1 MSSTPDAAGRFCVR
15 LDRSDR
21 DALATIARAISTPH
35 RRPATMSEA
44 LRAALTVAA
53 ATLASG
59 AAAIATAT

>member
-1 MSSTPDAAGRFCVR
+1 MTDIPGPAGRFCVR
-15 LDRSDR
+15 LDSSDR
-21 DALATIARAISTPH
+21 DALATIAQAISTPH

-59 AAAIATAT
+59 AATIATGA